1 MAVENPVRNGH
12 QYVLK
17 FGRKNMTCTEARDMW
32 KTMGKS
38 EQTQWRTKAEDY
50 NKKIKDCENTAADE
64 ADHGEGPEELEG
76 FETEAVELDLGD
88 GF

>member
-1 MAVENPVRNGH
+1 MAFEKPVRNWH
-12 QYVLK
+12 QYFVK
-17 FGRKNMTCTEARDMW
+17 FGRNSMTCTEAREMW

-50 NKKIKDCENTAADE
+50 NKKINDSENAAADE
-64 ADHGEGPEELEG
+64 ADHDGGPEELEG
-76 FETEAVELDLGD
+76 VETEAVEVDPGD